1 MMCVILQ
8 NVGPDG
14 TIYADISFGRSNPDV
29 LKPHEDINDDD
40 EKVVYAAIDYTK
52 K

>member
-14 TIYADISFGRSNPDV
+14 TIYADISFGRSDPV
-29 LKPHEDINDDD
+29 KPHEDINDDD